1 MLIKILIGLVVIVMV
16 FVAIVALRPSE
27 FRVERSAVVSAPPAV
42 VFAQVNDLHKWE
54 GWSPWVRLDPA
65 ARLGYDGPPAGAG
78 AGFAWAGNYQ
88 VGEGHMTIT
97 ESRPNEL
104 IRLRLEFLKPFAG
117 TNTAEFAFS
126 PQGEQT
132 LGTWTMFGRQHFMSR
147 AIGMFMSMDTMIG
160 GMFEKGLAQMK
171 SIAEAAAVT

>member
-1 MLIKILIGLVVIVMV
+1 MLIKILIGLVVMVMV

-27 FRVERSAVVSAPPAV
+27 FRVERSAVVSAPPAI

-54 GWSPWVRLDPA
+54 AWSPWVKLDPA
-65 ARLGYDGPPAGAG
+65 AKLGYDGPPAGTG
-78 AGFAWAGNYQ
+78 AAFTWAGNYQ
-88 VGEGHMTIT
+88 VGEGRMTIT

-104 IRLRLEFLKPFAG
+104 IRLRLEFRKPFAG
-117 TNTAEFAFS
+117 TNTAEFAFR

-132 LGTWTMFGRQHFMSR
+132 LVTWTMFGRQHFMSK

-171 SIAEAAAVT
+171 SIAEAAART